1 MGSGLEFRR
10 ARVYMTGVSPGR
22 REVGRSAGD
31 LMVPVI
37 RSEELA
43 PPTDWRPTPSGRSV
57 NPFRLTSSFPGRAM
71 ALSPN
76 TESSSRLST
85 PSIPL
90 RCRCCCWPLSAVRG
104 RSVKPESVKRVSF
117 SFSPLRF
124 QCAVAQ
130 RFPELDAAHPDPR
143 PLAPLTNGSR
153 PVTGRPVASRRGDRW
168 RVQEFVSRAPGVPG
182 GRAVGRVSAD
192 PCASL

>member
-1 MGSGLEFRR
+1 
-10 ARVYMTGVSPGR
+10 
-22 REVGRSAGD
+22 
-31 LMVPVI
+31 MVPVI

-90 RCRCCCWPLSAVRG
+90 RCRCCWWPLSAVRG

-130 RFPELDAAHPDPR
+130 RFPGLDARTRTRGPWRPWRTVPGRWRGGRLRRAVAIGGAYRSSPAAPR
-143 PLAPLTNGSR
+143 RFPAAAPLGGCLR
-153 PVTGRPVASRRGDRW
+153 ILARAS
-168 RVQEFVSRAPGVPG
+168 
-182 GRAVGRVSAD
+182 
-192 PCASL
+192 